1 MLKATAHPQ
10 KTNADLLYDPTPKGD
25 PKEPSL
31 LCVDMSILHPPG
43 DAES

>member
-1 MLKATAHPQ
+1 MLKATGQPQ
-10 KTNADLLYDPTPKGD
+10 KTNADLLYDPKPKGA

-31 LCVDMSILHPPG
+31 LSVDMSILHPPG